1 MHRSL
6 IMGIFKDKTVLSIQ
20 YIPEKPLGREEE
32 IRRLAMAFN
41 PPIAGVRPDNI
52 LIYGMA
58 GTGKSTV
65 TEYVLRRYLI
75 ALKEHDVSNVRVVS
89 LTVDNLPAS
98 KVLTGI
104 LRELNP
110 DMHVSSRGYAISEYF
125 SMIWDTLNE
134 QELSMIL
141 VLDKIDQMKN
151 SGILYDFSRVAEHGH
166 LKDNR
171 FVSVVGML
179 KSARYTQFLDPAI
192 LSSFGSL
199 SMITGSYNKEQ
210 LAEILED
217 RRVAFHEG
225 VLEEPV
231 IPMCAEYSAYDN
243 GSARKAIDLLRCAGE
258 IAEEQGENTVTQE
271 HVRLALEK
279 YDWDFPSFSGTV
291 DA

>member
-1 MHRSL
+1 
-6 IMGIFKDKTVLSIQ
+6 MGIFKDKTVLSIQ
-20 YIPEKPLGREEE
+20 YTPEKPLGREEE
-32 IRRLAMAFN
+32 IRHMAMAFK
-41 PPIAGVRPDNI
+41 PYTAGSHPRNI

-65 TEYVLRRYLI
+65 TEYVLRKYLI
-75 ALKEHDVSNVRVVS
+75 ALKEQDVSNVRVVS
-89 LTVDNLPAS
+89 LTVDNWPAS

-110 DMHVSSRGYAISEYF
+110 DMHVSSRGYSIPEYF
-125 SMIWDTLNE
+125 NMIWDTLNK
-134 QELSMIL
+134 QGLSMIL
-141 VLDKIDQMKN
+141 VLDKIDLMKKPD
-151 SGILYDFSRVAEHGH
+151 ILYEFSRVAEGGH

-179 KSARYTQFLDPAI
+179 KNVRFTHFLDPAI

-199 SMITGSYNKEQ
+199 SMITPSYTKEQ
-210 LAEILED
+210 LTEILED

-231 IPMCAEYSAYDN
+231 IPMCAAYSAEATGN
-243 GSARKAIDLLRCAGE
+243 AREAIDILRCAGE
-258 IAEEQGENTVTQE
+258 IAEKQGEDTVTQE
-271 HVRLALEK
+271 HVLLAVEE
-279 YDWDFPSFSGTV
+279 YECDFPSFSGTV